1 MIDTLDQSRCTNIFQ
16 SNNEEDMSDNF
27 TKLWVLV
34 INNQENN
41 KLVTMEN
48 NVLQADVK
56 EKTGK
61 VRLENR

>member
-16 SNNEEDMSDNF
+16 SNCKEDMSDNF

-48 NVLQADVK
+48 NVLQAEAK
-56 EKTGK
+56 GI
-61 VRLENR
+61 

>member
-1 MIDTLDQSRCTNIFQ
+1 
-16 SNNEEDMSDNF
+16 MSDNF

-48 NVLQADVK
+48 NVLQAEAK
-56 EKTGK
+56 GI
-61 VRLENR
+61 